1 MLVNTVVVVVALGA
15 PNVTPATVTMK
26 LVAVVAE
33 AVNCTTP
40 LDGCVGAEKM
50 PSGDC
55 PVIES
60 EPETPN
66 KLELMMAMLPRRS
79 GVWVVNEIVTVLPWF
94 VGTLSA
100 LAIETPTACTRPPRL
115 GVPMSALRRSWVV
128 CTLNPQEK
136 PGWRVIWH
144 IGDKN

>member
-60 EPETPN
+60 EPGTPN
-66 KLELMMAMLPRRS
+66 KSETTVAMLPWRS
-79 GVWVVNEIVTVLPWF
+79 CVWVLKEIVTVLPWP
-94 VGTLSA
+94 VGILSA
-100 LAIETPTACTRPPRL
+100 LAIETLTDCTRPPRL

-128 CTLNPQEK
+128 ATLNPQEN
-136 PGWRVIWH
+136 PGRRVT
-144 IGDKN
+144 